1 MIPAQ
6 YNLLETGSRG
16 YKVRTKKNVVDSDAT
31 LILTPGR
38 ELTGDSLLTRNY
50 ALDNGKPYLHLFPG
64 YNWKAPIRG
73 FFEDHWIRILNV
85 AGPRDAASI
94 EQFVCNVLDEV
105 LLNCKIH

>member
-31 LILTPGR
+31 LILTPSR
-38 ELTGDSLLTRNY
+38 ELTGGSLLTRNY
-50 ALDNGKPYLHLFPG
+50 ALDNGRPCLHLYPG
-64 YNWKAPIRG
+64 FNWKAPIRG
-73 FFEDHWIRILNV
+73 FFEDHWIGILNV
-85 AGPRDAASI
+85 AGSPDAACI
-94 EQFVCNVLDEV
+94 KQFVYNVLDEV